1 MTQRVYVD
9 RSRYETAQSCARRRW
24 LEYHEGG
31 RGITSARKPL
41 PLAVG
46 GAVHEGLAWLL
57 REGQKHWDRKGG
69 AWAAGDTNWDAIENE
84 AVDAALADFAQ
95 FDGGRIA
102 LEPTEAPPQPDSL
115 ESAYPRPDAPVVTDY
130 DRYLYAEQS
139 ALVEAIVRAYA
150 RRRLRP
156 LLEQFT
162 VLEVER
168 EGEWELA
175 TYGGSRW
182 SPNLCQRCQVGVDND
197 GDGNCGFCAKVSDED
212 AAVMRAGREAT
223 EIVFM
228 SRPDALLLEKSS
240 GQLYLQSFKTT
251 SGWDVRRA
259 RDAEHDMQ
267 GLSEGVEVERR
278 LADWWRMARSED
290 ELPAMSSGERLE
302 LVRRY
307 GSMTPRMY
315 DWLADLPAPPR
326 ILGIR
331 YEYLLKGERWKDKD
345 LAARF
350 GFDARAQR
358 SPLVRGYLNAGMA
371 AGDEQWNVAWDY
383 LKDGGTGE
391 TSKLNYRAWKSAPV
405 WESMPIAQWVTML
418 DESAMAVSGDT
429 GGELGYKS
437 AAQATGYLAQ
447 HPLDEVFL
455 APIVIY
461 RNDDDLRDMVEQ
473 MEAAERRTAEGVAV
487 VTAASDEGER
497 RSLLN
502 RHFPQTRRACSWPT
516 ECPYVK
522 ICYGGEDIRRDPMAS
537 GLYRIRVPNHPVEGT
552 GR

>member
-9 RSRYETAQSCARRRW
+9 RSRYETAQACARRRW

-31 RGITSARKPL
+31 GGIVSARKPL

-46 GAVHEGLAWLL
+46 GAVHEGLAMLL
-57 REGQKHWDRKGG
+57 RQGQIAWDGG
-69 AWAAGDTNWDAIENE
+69 PETFNANWRVVEEAAVA
-84 AVDAALADFAQ
+84 AALADFAQ

-102 LEPTEAPPQPDSL
+102 LEPTEAPP
-115 ESAYPRPDAPVVTDY
+115 APATFAEVASKLAGGAAGAITGADPTDY

-139 ALVEAIVRAYA
+139 SLVEAMIRAYA

-168 EGEWELA
+168 EGEWLLSQWSDV
-175 TYGGSRW
+175 GGGHECDVTCPPDHADR
-182 SPNLCQRCQVGVDND
+182 RH
-197 GDGNCGFCAKVSDED
+197 
-212 AAVMRAGREAT
+212 

-240 GQLYLQSFKTT
+240 SQLYLQSFKTT

-278 LADWWRMARSED
+278 LAAWWDIAQGNSVFPAD
-290 ELPAMSSGERLE
+290 VSLPMTQYLSS
-302 LVRRY
+302 
-307 GSMTPRMY
+307 
-315 DWLADLPAPPR
+315 LPAPPR

-331 YEYLLKGERWKDKD
+331 YEYLLKGERWRDKD

-371 AGDEQWNVAWDY
+371 AGDEQWNVGWDY

-405 WESMPIAQWVTML
+405 WESMSIAQWVTML

-522 ICYGGEDIRRDPMAS
+522 ICYGGEDIRRAPLDS
-537 GLYRIRVPNHPVEGT
+537 GLYRVRVPNHPQEGN
-552 GR
+552 GNG

>member
-31 RGITSARKPL
+31 GGIVSARKPL

-46 GAVHEGLAWLL
+46 GAVHEGLAVLL
-57 REGQKHWDRKGG
+57 REGQAVCDIAGKPP
-69 AWAAGDTNWDAIENE
+69 AEAAVWSLIEDQ
-84 AVDAALADFAQ
+84 AVQSALKDFAQ

-168 EGEWELA
+168 EGEWTLSPEPA
-175 TYGGSRW
+175 RCRDCGTRQDDHQREYDEGCRCGG
-182 SPNLCQRCQVGVDND
+182 DF
-197 GDGNCGFCAKVSDED
+197 GDARD
-212 AAVMRAGREAT
+212 
-223 EIVFM
+223 IVFM
-228 SRPDALLLEKSS
+228 SRPDALLLERAS

-278 LADWWRMARSED
+278 LGEWWNRITQQMHDPNHKGEWEMIKKAYGISD
-290 ELPAMSSGERLE
+290 AVYDFLSLLP
-302 LVRRY
+302 
-307 GSMTPRMY
+307 T
-315 DWLADLPAPPR
+315 PPR

-331 YEYLLKGERWKDKD
+331 YEYLLKGERWKDRD

-371 AGDEQWNVAWDY
+371 AGDEQWNWSYDY
-383 LKDGGTGE
+383 MKDDGSL
-391 TSKLNYRAWKSAPV
+391 SKLYAKNWPSRPV
-405 WESMPIAQWVTML
+405 WEHMSIAQWITKL
-418 DESAMAVSGDT
+418 DETAMAVNGET
-429 GGELGYKS
+429 GTEMGYKS
-437 AAQATGYLAQ
+437 DAQATGFTSD
-447 HPLDEVFL
+447 HPLDSVFL
-455 APIVIY
+455 APIVNY

-473 MEAAERRTAEGVAV
+473 MEANERRVAEGVAAV
-487 VTAASDEGER
+487 NAAADEGEK
-497 RSLLN
+497 RSRLN
-502 RHFPQTRRACSWPT
+502 QFFPQTRRACEFPT
-516 ECPYVK
+516 QCAFVK

-537 GLYRIRVPNHPVEGT
+537 GLYRIRTFNHPQEHGDA
-552 GR
+552 